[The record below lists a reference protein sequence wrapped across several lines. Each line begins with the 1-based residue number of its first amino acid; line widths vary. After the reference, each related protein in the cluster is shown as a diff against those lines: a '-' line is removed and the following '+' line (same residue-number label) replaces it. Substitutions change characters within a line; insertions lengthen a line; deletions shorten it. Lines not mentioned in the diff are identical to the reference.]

1 MMAMKPRLYWV
12 LAVLLAGCGP
22 NLVAAPPQDG
32 GGGDVGAPPTDV
44 VTAEDVAVATDA
56 GEPSVDAGAQHSGQ
70 PAEDAG
76 LVDSGSPTVDVGAP
90 PADVGSPA
98 VDAGLPPPADA
109 GALPDPSRAGPW
121 RVAATTGPLTGS
133 SGNARIFVPMGA
145 PSGTRFPLVVFAHGF
160 QLAVNNYDG
169 LLTHVAS
176 HGYVVA
182 SVDYPGSLLRVDHR
196 DVPRVMIAVRAAFAQ
211 VPAYAAL
218 VDPMRAAAM
227 GHSLGGK
234 GAIMAALDAPGA
246 FNAVVALDPVD
257 DNPAPGGRPS
267 ESAPSI
273 APERMGSL
281 RVPLTLVGATQS
293 RCGFQACAPEE
304 SNYQRFAAAAPSA
317 LPLSVYALNNFG
329 HNDFVDTAC
338 GIPCALCARGAAPL
352 DSRAAALRAAV
363 VATLGRHLRGEV
375 GYQSWLDGA
384 ARRALL
390 ESGALWDGMAA
401 TLPACR

>member
-1 MMAMKPRLYWV
+1 M
-12 LAVLLAGCGP
+12 
-22 NLVAAPPQDG
+22 
-32 GGGDVGAPPTDV
+32 
-44 VTAEDVAVATDA
+44 
-56 GEPSVDAGAQHSGQ
+56 HSGQ

-281 RVPLTLVGATQS
+281 RVPLTLLGATQS

-317 LPLSVYALNNFG
+317 S
-329 HNDFVDTAC
+329 
-338 GIPCALCARGAAPL
+338 AAVGVRPQQL
-352 DSRAAALRAAV
+352 RPQRFRRHGLRHPVCALRARRSTARFARRSVACGRGGDLRAALARRGGLPELARRRGASRPVGVGRAV
-363 VATLGRHLRGEV
+363 GRHGGDAPGLPV
-375 GYQSWLDGA
+375 S
-384 ARRALL
+384 ARRLQRTGSARWYRRAP
-390 ESGALWDGMAA
+390 SV
-401 TLPACR
+401 

>member
-1 MMAMKPRLYWV
+1 MTTMRSRVCWV
-12 LAVLLAGCGP
+12 MVAVLAGCGP

-32 GGGDVGAPPTDV
+32 GGHDAGGVVGDDVPAGQDAATAMDAGDPASDGGPVDREVGPEDAGAAPEDTG
-44 VTAEDVAVATDA
+44 TAPTDA
-56 GEPSVDAGAQHSGQ
+56 GAVPTDAGA
-70 PAEDAG
+70 
-76 LVDSGSPTVDVGAP
+76 VPT
-90 PADVGSPA
+90 
-98 VDAGLPPPADA
+98 DA
-109 GALPDPSRAGPW
+109 GAVPDPSRPGPW
-121 RVAATTGPLTGS
+121 AVVATTGPLVGS
-133 SGNARIFVPMGA
+133 SGNARVFVPTGA
-145 PSGTRFPLVVFAHGF
+145 TAGMRFPLVVFAHGF
-160 QLAVNNYDG
+160 QLGVNNYDA

-176 HGYVVA
+176 HGYLVA

-227 GHSLGGK
+227 GHSLGAK

-246 FNAVVALDPVD
+246 FQAVVALDPVD

-281 RVPLTLVGATQS
+281 RVPLTLVGATLS
-293 RCGFQACAPEE
+293 RCGFQACAPEA
-304 SNYQRFAAAAPSA
+304 SNYQGFAAAAPPA
-317 LPLSVYALNNFG
+317 LPLAVYPLNNFG

-338 GIPCALCARGAAPL
+338 GIPCALCTRGAAPL
-352 DSRAAALRAAV
+352 DTRRNALRAAT

-375 GYQSWLDGA
+375 GYQTWLDGG
-384 ARRALL
+384 ARRAF
-390 ESGALWDGMAA
+390 EQSGALWDGMPA
-401 TLPACR
+401 TRTACP